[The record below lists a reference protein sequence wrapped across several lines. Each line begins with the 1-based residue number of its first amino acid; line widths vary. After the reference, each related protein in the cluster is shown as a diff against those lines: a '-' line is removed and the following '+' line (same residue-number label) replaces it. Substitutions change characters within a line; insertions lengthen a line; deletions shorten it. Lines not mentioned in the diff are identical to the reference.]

1 MDGDTSNDET
11 SVTSASSIM
20 DQEIHSI
27 PEDVLFDL
35 EEDILAEI
43 DDFIKSN
50 LELYSNPDFEEQIAD
65 YVANSIYIATVESN
79 LCDNTEANH

>member
-1 MDGDTSNDET
+1 METETDDET
-11 SVTSASSIM
+11 SVTTASSIM
-20 DQEIHSI
+20 DQEIHNI

-65 YVANSIYIATVESN
+65 YRFHYQQQRQWQQTSHYIAGSLE
-79 LCDNTEANH
+79 